1 MWCFDAKEQ
10 GRLRDGDILLS
21 SAGRNTPPSR
31 ERLSYV
37 PTKVV
42 ELLVRYYYAN
52 KQDDNEWVVL
62 PVTNF
67 DAYFGNTNFSRKW
80 WNRVPDSIIVK
91 QKQCYGVCRYSLQDT
106 IRTAIEN

>member
-21 SAGRNTPPSR
+21 SAVKQIISAETP
-31 ERLSYV
+31 EDV
-37 PTKVV
+37 PTEVV

-91 QKQCYGVCRYSLQDT
+91 QKQCYGVCRYSLHNT
-106 IRTAIEN
+106 IKAANEK

>member
-10 GRLRDGDILLS
+10 GRLRDRDILLS
-21 SAGRNTPPSR
+21 SAVKQIISAETP
-31 ERLSYV
+31 EDV
-37 PTKVV
+37 PTEVV

-67 DAYFGNTNFSRKW
+67 SRKW
-80 WNRVPDSIIVK
+80 WNRVPDSIIMK
-91 QKQCYGVCRYSLQDT
+91 QKQCYGVCRYGVTEAVSK
-106 IRTAIEN
+106 